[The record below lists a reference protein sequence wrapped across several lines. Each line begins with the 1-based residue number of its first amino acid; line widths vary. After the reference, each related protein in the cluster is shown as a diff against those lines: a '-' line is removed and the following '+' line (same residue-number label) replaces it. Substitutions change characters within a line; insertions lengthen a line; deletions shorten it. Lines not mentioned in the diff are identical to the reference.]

1 MLESNF
7 PYSLANECNLWKSDG
22 CDMNLGKQA
31 TNDTT
36 MAINDMTC
44 VIYEATKCLDI
55 IQISFLVEFAINFYK
70 GEKMKL

>member
-1 MLESNF
+1 
-7 PYSLANECNLWKSDG
+7 
-22 CDMNLGKQA
+22 MNLGKQA